1 MRQSILVT
9 LLLGTSF
16 TLTGNLALAQSA
28 STQDEGSASA
38 QRITIKQKS
47 SNVKGATD
55 PRSRENGA
63 CDRPYVWSTLQ
74 QKCVLP
80 LRYQQAMIDST
91 ARPSPSNR
99 QANGFSPFQQN
110 DVARPVPS
118 KPPAIGDQT
127 PVDPATGPKPHP
139 VDPLPPTPRPKPI
152 PGVAIPSHHMP
163 RDPGMGNGEVSPNPG
178 GNPVEPALPCPPGF
192 QVVQLKNGQT
202 TCAKPTPANPMPPSA
217 TARQAASSQ
226 DHVQICP
233 PYCGSTSP
241 QAAQAT
247 GKPGR
252 PVLIN
257 RPQVPS
263 PIEERR
269 PNAGNTEP
277 GGIMGPAGS
286 PVPPMGGIKPPP
298 GSALPSRCPLG
309 SHWVGP
315 DPRSNKQGHCE
326 RDKVPTE

>member
-9 LLLGTSF
+9 LLLGASF

-74 QKCVLP
+74 RKCVLP
-80 LRYQQAMIDST
+80 IKHQEMGIDAAAST
-91 ARPSPSNR
+91 REAAPGNR
-99 QANGFSPFQQN
+99 DRGSGLP
-110 DVARPVPS
+110 
-118 KPPAIGDQT
+118 
-127 PVDPATGPKPHP
+127 TGKRAYP
-139 VDPLPPTPRPKPI
+139 DPLQ
-152 PGVAIPSHHMP
+152 A
-163 RDPGMGNGEVSPNPG
+163 
-178 GNPVEPALPCPPGF
+178 PAADG
-192 QVVQLKNGQT
+192 
-202 TCAKPTPANPMPPSA
+202 
-217 TARQAASSQ
+217 R
-226 DHVQICP
+226 
-233 PYCGSTSP
+233 
-241 QAAQAT
+241 
-247 GKPGR
+247 GR
-252 PVLIN
+252 PDA
-257 RPQVPS
+257 S
-263 PIEERR
+263 GT
-269 PNAGNTEP
+269 AP

-315 DPRSNKQGHCE
+315 LGWSQPAQQQARPLRARQGS
-326 RDKVPTE
+326 D